1 MIDAAEQF
9 LRALGLRE
17 LRVRYHPGD
26 VARIEVPTEA
36 LAMLCR
42 PDLRGE
48 LVRKFRQLGFKLV
61 TLDLEGFRSGSL
73 NTLIPSDS
81 LRMAK

>member
-1 MIDAAEQF
+1 MRRH
-9 LRALGLRE
+9 LRSLGLRE

-26 VARIEVPTEA
+26 VARIEAPLEA
-36 LAMLCR
+36 LATLCSPGVR
-42 PDLRGE
+42 DE

-73 NTLIPSDS
+73 NTLIPSES
-81 LRMAK
+81 LRLAK